1 MGGYDL
7 NELIDM
13 SLLTYPWTFDLLAYA
28 LRSHSTS
35 LRELRVGQM
44 STQEDLNNF
53 DLHKYPKLEVFQVC
67 TSCIPTADRAAQLW
81 LTPKLKQLVLECSS
95 DDCQLGQC
103 FSFGE
108 REVRWLEQLAAIA
121 AREIQ
126 IAKVGLETIEVLY
139 EIDDY
144 ERKYEVQGV
153 RQMEELFLR
162 TTELIATYGLEFVY
176 PVEAFRSLGIA
187 ADEGSGDEESGDG
200 ASGDGES
207 DD

>member
-1 MGGYDL
+1 MGDYDL
-7 NELIDM
+7 DTLIGM
-13 SLLTYPWTFDLLAYA
+13 NILTYPWTFDLLTYA
-28 LRSHSTS
+28 LQPHMNS

-44 STQEDLNNF
+44 STQESLDSFDLNKFPN
-53 DLHKYPKLEVFQVC
+53 LEIFQVC
-67 TSCIPTADRAAQLW
+67 ISGIPIPERVAQLW
-81 LTPKLKQLVLECSS
+81 LTPNLKRLVVECSS
-95 DDCQLGQC
+95 NDSQLGQC

-108 REVRWLEQLAAIA
+108 RNVRWLEQLAAIA

-144 ERKYEVQGV
+144 ERKYEAEGV

-200 ASGDGES
+200 ESGDEGS
-207 DD
+207 